1 LSSYGYQSNQVVSNY
16 GSSQSNSKVVDNKKT
31 STLTDNNISV
41 KTTDSTTDRNLNEE
55 VDKILEMGVNRNIG
69 QVFEPRII
77 SNIQKVKTTNPCSA
91 DVLRMSDIM
100 LFKDPTDKTSYLICT
115 DINVFHSMPCP
126 EGTVFREEIH
136 HCVPEGYE
144 APKCPDSF
152 CKNDADCLIDE
163 LNQPKCIC
171 KVGFTGPFCEVNI
184 DECALGGNQACAGI
198 NN

>member
-1 LSSYGYQSNQVVSNY
+1 MPTNF
-16 GSSQSNSKVVDNKKT
+16 
-31 STLTDNNISV
+31 SV
-41 KTTDSTTDRNLNEE
+41 KIIDSDRNLNEE
-55 VDKILEMGVNRNIG
+55 VDKILELGVNRNIG
-69 QVFEPRII
+69 SFDNNRDLLLQNGLRKSIEPRII
-77 SNIQKVKTTNPCSA
+77 LDKKPVATITTGNPCSA
-91 DVLRMSDIM
+91 EVLRMNDIM
-100 LFKDPTDKTSYLICT
+100 LFRDPSDRTSYLICT